1 MKGLDLKKP
10 LVVID
15 IETTGLNKQED
26 RIVDIFIIKIHPNG
40 KQETLKSLINP
51 TIPITLESTQI
62 HGIKDEDVKDKPTF
76 KEFSNKIVDFIADCD
91 LCGYELR
98 FDLEILESEFK
109 RIGVDYSKEGRVILD
124 VKQIY
129 FKLEPRDLSSAYRKY
144 CGKELEKNHRAEN
157 DVKATIEVLEA
168 QLKQYNELPRDVIA
182 LQNFV
187 APRNPSYIDEEGKF
201 IWHNGKATI
210 NFGTHQ
216 GKTLEFLSNNEQDYL
231 RWVTTA
237 DFSSEVKLIVN
248 GAINGKFPEPK
259 SNENN

>member
-129 FKLEPRDLSSAYRKY
+129 FKL
-144 CGKELEKNHRAEN
+144 
-157 DVKATIEVLEA
+157 
-168 QLKQYNELPRDVIA
+168 
-182 LQNFV
+182 
-187 APRNPSYIDEEGKF
+187 
-201 IWHNGKATI
+201 
-210 NFGTHQ
+210 
-216 GKTLEFLSNNEQDYL
+216 
-231 RWVTTA
+231 
-237 DFSSEVKLIVN
+237 
-248 GAINGKFPEPK
+248 
-259 SNENN
+259 